1 MVLILVNLRLR
12 ISDMISVNHCILT
25 LETTITSLLTVILT
39 HFNSEIN
46 ETAIH
51 DFCSIYNFCNLCDK
65 ATCCKNPENP
75 SCIDLFLT
83 YFPRCLQNILA
94 IETVLCDFHRLVVIV
109 LKIYLP
115 NDQIITY
122 RNYKHLDNK
131 GFLKEFLWEFDSL
144 GSLAKNAEMFQ
155 NLSIVF
161 LDKYAPE
168 KQKYVR
174 ANQATFKDTE
184 FNHAIIV
191 C

>member
-46 ETAIH
+46 ETVIH

-65 ATCCKNPENP
+65 ATCCKNPEN
-75 SCIDLFLT
+75 SSYIDLFLA

-109 LKIYLP
+109 LKIYLA

-131 GFLKEFLWEFDSL
+131 GFLKEFLWEFDRL
-144 GSLAKNAEMFQ
+144 GSLAKTVEMFQ
-155 NLSIVF
+155 NLRISF

-174 ANQATFKDTE
+174 ANQATF
-184 FNHAIIV
+184 
-191 C
+191 

>member
-83 YFPRCLQNILA
+83 YFPRSLQNTLA
-94 IETVLCDFHRLVVIV
+94 IETVLCNVHRLVVIV
-109 LKIYLP
+109 LKTSLS

-131 GFLKEFLWEFDSL
+131 GFLKEFLWEFDRL
-144 GSLAKNAEMFQ
+144 GSLAKTVEMFQ
-155 NLSIVF
+155 NLRISF

>member
-1 MVLILVNLRLR
+1 MYCGFNPSKSSIKNFTYVIGKPLDSYIGNCYNFLVD
-12 ISDMISVNHCILT
+12 SD
-25 LETTITSLLTVILT
+25 
-39 HFNSEIN
+39 F
-46 ETAIH
+46 
-51 DFCSIYNFCNLCDK
+51 NFCNWCDK

-75 SCIDLFLT
+75 SSIDLFLT

-144 GSLAKNAEMFQ
+144 GSLAKTAEMFQ
-155 NLSIVF
+155 NLSISF

-174 ANQATFKDTE
+174 VTKLLLKILNLIMQLLSVENYDTT
-184 FNHAIIV
+184 I
-191 C
+191 

>member
-83 YFPRCLQNILA
+83 YFPRSLQNTLA
-94 IETVLCDFHRLVVIV
+94 IETVLCNVHRLVVIV
-109 LKIYLP
+109 LKTSLS

-174 ANQATFKDTE
+174 ANQATF
-184 FNHAIIV
+184 
-191 C
+191 

>member
-1 MVLILVNLRLR
+1 MYCGFNPTKSLIKNFTYVIGKPLDSYIGNYDNFLVD
-12 ISDMISVNHCILT
+12 SD
-25 LETTITSLLTVILT
+25 
-39 HFNSEIN
+39 FNSEIN

-51 DFCSIYNFCNLCDK
+51 AFCSIYNFCNLCDK

-144 GSLAKNAEMFQ
+144 GSLAKTAEMFQ
-155 NLSIVF
+155 NLSIGF